1 MVKINLLPWREE
13 RKQVQVR
20 QFYAQLGLAAAAG
33 VLLLLLWSMLLSGLE
48 EHQDARNAYLQS
60 QLTLVNH
67 RIAEIQDLQKVRGQL
82 LDRKQI
88 IEHLQLNRSQMVH
101 LFDALVR
108 TIPDS
113 VRLTSLKQTGDTMQ
127 LDGDAQSNASVAGYM
142 RAIEASPWMGQAT
155 LMRTD
160 NKHQDSQM
168 PYQFS
173 LTVKLRNPELNDE
186 PAAAGS
192 AAIAGKGRRP

>member
-13 RKQVQVR
+13 RKQLQVR
-20 QFYAQLGLAAAAG
+20 RFYAQLGLAALAG
-33 VLLLLLWSMLLSGLE
+33 VMLVMLWSTLVGLQQQ
-48 EHQDARNAYLQS
+48 HQESRNAYLQS
-60 QLTLVNH
+60 QLTVVNH
-67 RIAEIQDLQKVRGQL
+67 RIAEIHDLQKVRSQL

-88 IEHLQLNRSQMVH
+88 IEQLQLNRSQMVH

-113 VRLTSLKQTGDTMQ
+113 VRLTSLKQTGDTML
-127 LDGDAQSNASVAGYM
+127 LDGIAQSNASVAGYM

-155 LMRTD
+155 LMRTE
-160 NKHQDSQM
+160 NRHENAQM

-173 LTVKLRNPELNDE
+173 LVVKLRNPELANDA
-186 PAAAGS
+186 PAAAGT
-192 AAIAGKGRRP
+192 GKGGKP

>member
-1 MVKINLLPWREE
+1 MVRINLLPWREE
-13 RKQVQVR
+13 RRQLQVR
-20 QFYAQLGLAAAAG
+20 KFYVQLGLSALAG
-33 VLLLLLWSMLLSGLE
+33 LALVMLWSMLIGLRQQ
-48 EHQDARNAYLQS
+48 HQDARNAYLQS
-60 QLTLVNH
+60 QLAVVNH
-67 RIAEIQDLQKVRGQL
+67 RIDEIRGLQTVRTQL

-88 IEHLQLNRSQMVH
+88 IEQLQLNRSQMVH

-113 VRLTSLKQTGDTMQ
+113 VRLTSLKQSGDTML
-127 LDGDAQSNASVAGYM
+127 LDGIAQSNASVAGYM

-160 NKHQDSQM
+160 NRHENTQM

-173 LTVKLRNPELNDE
+173 LTVKLRNPGLADD
-186 PAAAGS
+186 PAVGAASG
-192 AAIAGKGRRP
+192 AKGRKS

>member
-13 RKQVQVR
+13 RKQLQVR
-20 QFYAQLGLAAAAG
+20 RFYAQLGLAALAG
-33 VLLLLLWSMLLSGLE
+33 VILVMLWSTLVGLQQQ
-48 EHQDARNAYLQS
+48 HQETRNAYLQA
-60 QLTLVNH
+60 QLTVVNH
-67 RIAEIQDLQKVRGQL
+67 RIGEIHDLQKVRSQL

-88 IEHLQLNRSQMVH
+88 IEQLQLNRSQMVH

-113 VRLTSLKQTGDTMQ
+113 VRLTSLKQTGDTML
-127 LDGDAQSNASVAGYM
+127 LDGMAQSNASVAGYM

-155 LMRTD
+155 LMRTE
-160 NKHQDSQM
+160 NRHENAQM

-173 LTVKLRNPELNDE
+173 LVVKLRNPELANDV
-186 PAAAGS
+186 PAAAAS
-192 AAIAGKGRRP
+192 IGKGRKP

>member
-13 RKQVQVR
+13 RKQLQVR
-20 QFYAQLGLAAAAG
+20 RFYAQLGLAALAG
-33 VLLLLLWSMLLSGLE
+33 VMLVMLWSTLVGLQQQ
-48 EHQDARNAYLQS
+48 HQESRNAYLQS
-60 QLTLVNH
+60 QLTVVNH
-67 RIAEIQDLQKVRGQL
+67 RIAEIHDLQKVRSQL

-88 IEHLQLNRSQMVH
+88 IEQLQLNRSQMVH

-113 VRLTSLKQTGDTMQ
+113 VRLTSLKQTGDTML
-127 LDGDAQSNASVAGYM
+127 LDGMAQSNASVAGYM

-155 LMRTD
+155 LMRTE
-160 NKHQDSQM
+160 NRHENAQM

-173 LTVKLRNPELNDE
+173 LVVKLRNPELANDA
-186 PAAAGS
+186 PAAAGT
-192 AAIAGKGRRP
+192 GKGRQP

>member
-13 RKQVQVR
+13 RKQLQVR
-20 QFYAQLGLAAAAG
+20 RFYAQLGLAALAG
-33 VLLLLLWSMLLSGLE
+33 VILVVLWSTLVGLQQQ
-48 EHQDARNAYLQS
+48 HQETRNAYLQA
-60 QLTLVNH
+60 QLTVVNH
-67 RIAEIQDLQKVRGQL
+67 RIGEIHDLQKVRSQL

-88 IEHLQLNRSQMVH
+88 IEQLQLNRSQMVH

-113 VRLTSLKQTGDTMQ
+113 VRLTSLKQTGDTML
-127 LDGDAQSNASVAGYM
+127 LDGMAQSNASVAGYM

-155 LMRTD
+155 LMRTE
-160 NKHQDSQM
+160 NRHENAQM

-173 LTVKLRNPELNDE
+173 LVVKLRNPELANDA
-186 PAAAGS
+186 PAAAAS
-192 AAIAGKGRRP
+192 IGKGRKP

>member
-13 RKQVQVR
+13 RKQLQVR
-20 QFYAQLGLAAAAG
+20 RFYAQLGLAALAG
-33 VLLLLLWSMLLSGLE
+33 VILVMLWSTLVGLQQQ
-48 EHQDARNAYLQS
+48 HQESRNAYLQA
-60 QLTLVNH
+60 QLTVVDH
-67 RIAEIQDLQKVRGQL
+67 RIAEIHDLQKVRSQL

-88 IEHLQLNRSQMVH
+88 IEQLQLNRSQMVH

-113 VRLTSLKQTGDTMQ
+113 VRLTSLKQTGDTML
-127 LDGDAQSNASVAGYM
+127 LDGMAQSNASVAGYM

-155 LMRTD
+155 LMRTE
-160 NKHQDSQM
+160 NRHENAQM

-173 LTVKLRNPELNDE
+173 LVVKLRNPELANDA
-186 PAAAGS
+186 PAAAGT
-192 AAIAGKGRRP
+192 GKGRQP

>member
-13 RKQVQVR
+13 RKQLQVR
-20 QFYAQLGLAAAAG
+20 RFYAQLGLAALAG
-33 VLLLLLWSMLLSGLE
+33 VILVMLWSTLVGLQQQ
-48 EHQDARNAYLQS
+48 HQESRNAYLQS
-60 QLTLVNH
+60 QLTVVNH
-67 RIAEIQDLQKVRGQL
+67 RIAEIHDLQKVRSQL

-88 IEHLQLNRSQMVH
+88 IEQLQLNRSQMVH

-113 VRLTSLKQTGDTMQ
+113 VRLTSLKQTGDTML
-127 LDGDAQSNASVAGYM
+127 LDGMAQSNASVAGYM

-155 LMRTD
+155 LMRTE
-160 NKHQDSQM
+160 NRHENAQM

-173 LTVKLRNPELNDE
+173 LVVKLRNPELANDA
-186 PAAAGS
+186 PAAA
-192 AAIAGKGRRP
+192 AGAGNGRKS

>member
-13 RKQVQVR
+13 RKQLQVR
-20 QFYAQLGLAAAAG
+20 MFYAQLGLAALAG
-33 VLLLLLWSMLLSGLE
+33 VMLVMLWSTLVGLQQQ
-48 EHQDARNAYLQS
+48 HQESRNAYLQS
-60 QLTLVNH
+60 QLTVVNH
-67 RIAEIQDLQKVRGQL
+67 RIAEIHDLQKVRSQL

-88 IEHLQLNRSQMVH
+88 IEQLQLNRSQMVH

-113 VRLTSLKQTGDTMQ
+113 VRLTSLKQTGDTML
-127 LDGDAQSNASVAGYM
+127 LDGMAQSNASVAGYM

-155 LMRTD
+155 LMRTE
-160 NKHQDSQM
+160 NRHENAQM

-173 LTVKLRNPELNDE
+173 LVVKLRNPELANDA
-186 PAAAGS
+186 PAAAG
-192 AAIAGKGRRP
+192 AGKGRQP

>member
-13 RKQVQVR
+13 RRQLQVR
-20 QFYAQLGLAAAAG
+20 KFYAQLGLAAAAG
-33 VLLLLLWSMLLSGLE
+33 IVVLVLWSMAIGVRQQ
-48 EHQDARNAYLQS
+48 HQDSRNAYLQT
-60 QLTLVNH
+60 QLTEVDH
-67 RIAEIQDLQKVRGQL
+67 RIAEIRDLQKVRTEL

-88 IEHLQLNRSQMVH
+88 IEQLQLNRSQMVH

-113 VRLTSLKQTGDTMQ
+113 VRLTSLKQTGDTML
-127 LDGDAQSNASVAGYM
+127 LDGIAQSNASVAEYM

-155 LMRTD
+155 LMRTE
-160 NKHQDSQM
+160 NRHESTQM

-173 LTVKLRNPELNDE
+173 LTVKLRNIELAKE
-186 PAAAGS
+186 PDAKAGS
-192 AAIAGKGRRP
+192 VGKGAAS

>member
-13 RKQVQVR
+13 RKQLQVR
-20 QFYAQLGLAAAAG
+20 RFYAQLGLAALAG
-33 VLLLLLWSMLLSGLE
+33 VILVMLWSTLVGLQQQ
-48 EHQDARNAYLQS
+48 HQETRNAYLQA
-60 QLTLVNH
+60 QLTVVNH
-67 RIAEIQDLQKVRGQL
+67 RIGEIHDLQKVRSQL

-88 IEHLQLNRSQMVH
+88 IEQLQLNRSQMVH

-113 VRLTSLKQTGDTMQ
+113 VRLTSLKQTGDTML
-127 LDGDAQSNASVAGYM
+127 LDGMAQSNASVAGYM

-155 LMRTD
+155 LMRTE
-160 NKHQDSQM
+160 NRHENAQM

-173 LTVKLRNPELNDE
+173 LVVKLRNPELANDA
-186 PAAAGS
+186 PAAAAS
-192 AAIAGKGRRP
+192 IGKGRKP